1 MNPTASEPHM
11 WQIIGKKGGPWIK
24 VPIKPFTDGQ
34 SKTWPGEGSLQGRY
48 RPSSEERHLIQLA
61 KAWKKQ
67 QHDLAEG
74 VNYYLDKLPEGYA
87 VFELDQLTGNQVWKR
102 LFGHPSGNYYDS
114 IVRFQVHF
122 LWLMSG
128 KQGDCGCINCGKPQT
143 RPAIGRKPRPTG
155 FERLLPLRGSENNG
169 YQSDNTSGSTSAGGS
184 MTGRPSRRPQRQL
197 KPAGAH
203 YAVDEEGNED
213 VYKGYL
219 KKLENS
225 RDGKKGIE
233 DDIRELNSF
242 DWRAEHEEF
251 AKDEKYGVE
260 LIKRHLTLISQ
271 QHSFAPRIGEL
282 VLWTPH
288 FLDDHYLM
296 LDSTR
301 GEFKFYSFDQK
312 QYHGFPRWRA
322 GLVTQV
328 PLTTATDGPVDFP
341 DIQTLPDK
349 STSLNTSGFRIETF
363 PDPNDEI
370 DKTASKQYRYVP
382 LRNVRPL
389 SHWQMLLRGIPHSEW
404 HPSIMSA
411 MTCMTSISLYEKWWF
426 KGEWPTAS
434 VLCKG
439 IYIGPEFIMTGDTVR
454 ITPDAKAAGKVKR
467 CTDVMIVDSIRLNLL
482 NIRSEDV
489 LPDTPLLSSAS
500 SITLV
505 GRAYT
510 LDIRRHYTMH
520 NHDPNAAQTVLPA
533 PVPQEEVKTVFR
545 PVGTG
550 DYGTWYYLHDPTK
563 RYQISYDRVLGRLYE
578 AAAVKLWTGQS
589 QFKQRGREQL
599 DIRPSLDFDLR
610 AIEHGR
616 KFASEND
623 ERIEEPKPGQLGW
636 FWADTRVEAL
646 DIQTINGIEV
656 GKYHDA
662 RTPQTLQQWRMY
674 MKLINGH
681 TDTPE
686 LFKFKSDFPSL
697 SGLSGVGGR
706 RGRKPGSKL
715 VNGKVVMPGDPG
727 YEEAA
732 GKAFAEPNWTPRH
745 GSSQLA
751 GAALVSTDD
760 EDDEGD
766 EDENEHFEDAEEV
779 LPSVEDRSLVSAMDR
794 RSPLPQKKRTPVQ
807 SKAQIMQNP
816 EDIDDDDDD
825 DDDDD
830 EWLHNHPP
838 IRGGTEESEGGDYRP
853 DFE

>member
-1 MNPTASEPHM
+1 MNRSASEPHL
-11 WQIIGKKGGPWIK
+11 WQIIGKKGGPWVK
-24 VPIKPFTDGQ
+24 VPIKPFTDGEP
-34 SKTWPGEGSLQGRY
+34 KTWPSNNSWKGRY
-48 RPSSEERHLIQLA
+48 RPSSEERYLIHLG

-67 QHDLAEG
+67 QNDLAPG
-74 VNYYLDKLPEGYA
+74 VDYYLDKLPDGYA
-87 VFELDQLTGNQVWKR
+87 LFELDQLSGSQVFKR

-114 IVRFQVHF
+114 IVKFEVHF

-128 KQGDCGCINCGKPQT
+128 KQGDCKCINCGKPQAK
-143 RPAIGRKPRPTG
+143 PVAVQKPRPTE
-155 FERLLPLRGSENNG
+155 FERLVPLRRSEHSG
-169 YQSDNTSGSTSAGGS
+169 YQSDNTSGSTSAGS
-184 MTGRPSRRPQRQL
+184 MKGRPSRRPQRQL
-197 KPAGAH
+197 KPAGAP

-219 KKLENS
+219 RKLENS
-225 RDGKKGIE
+225 KDGKKGIE
-233 DDIRELNSF
+233 DDIRELNSL

-251 AKDEKYGVE
+251 AKEMKYGVE
-260 LIKRHLTLISQ
+260 LIKQHLTLISQ

-288 FLDDHYLM
+288 FLDGHYLM
-296 LDSTR
+296 LDSES

-312 QYHGFPRWRA
+312 QFHGFPRWRA

-328 PLTTATDGPVDFP
+328 PLTIATDGRVDFP

-349 STSLNTSGFRIETF
+349 STSLNTSGFRVETF

-382 LRNVRPL
+382 LRNIRPL
-389 SHWQMLLRGIPHSEW
+389 SQWQMLLHGIPRSEQ

-411 MTCMTSISLYEKWWF
+411 LTCMTSISLYEKWWF
-426 KGEWPTAS
+426 KGEWPNAS
-434 VLCKG
+434 ILCKG
-439 IYIGPEFIMTGDTVR
+439 IYIGAEFIMTGDTVR
-454 ITPDAKAAGKVKR
+454 ITPDAKAAGKVKK

-482 NIRSEDV
+482 NVRPEDV
-489 LPDTPLLSSAS
+489 LPDTPLLSAAS

-510 LDIRRHYTMH
+510 LDIRRHYTMQH
-520 NHDPNAAQTVLPA
+520 QDPNAVQTVLPV
-533 PVPQEEVKTVFR
+533 PVPKEEVKTAFR

-589 QFKQRGREQL
+589 QFKHRGREQL
-599 DIRPSLDFDLR
+599 DTRPSLDFDLK
-610 AIEHGR
+610 AIEEGR
-616 KFASEND
+616 KYASEND
-623 ERIEEPKPGQLGW
+623 ERIEEPTPGQLGW

-686 LFKFKSDFPSL
+686 LFKFTSDFASL
-697 SGLSGVGGR
+697 SGLSGTGGR

-715 VNGKVVMPGDPG
+715 INGKVVMPGDPG

-732 GKAFAEPNWTPRH
+732 GKAITEPNSTPRH
-745 GSSQLA
+745 KSSQLA

-760 EDDEGD
+760 ENDEDDEDGS
-766 EDENEHFEDAEEV
+766 EHFEDAEEV
-779 LPSVEDRSLVSAMDR
+779 LQSVENPSLVDAVDR
-794 RSPLPQKKRTPVQ
+794 GSPLPQKKRPQIQ

-816 EDIDDDDDD
+816 EEINDYE
-825 DDDDD
+825 DDD
-830 EWLHNHPP
+830 EWLRNGPV

-853 DFE
+853 DSE